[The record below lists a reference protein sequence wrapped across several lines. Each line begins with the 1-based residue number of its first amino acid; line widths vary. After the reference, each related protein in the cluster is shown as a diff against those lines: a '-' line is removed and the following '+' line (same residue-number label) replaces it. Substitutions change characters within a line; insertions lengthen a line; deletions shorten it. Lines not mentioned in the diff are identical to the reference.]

1 MTDGRAYE
9 AAAADHLRGAGL
21 AEVARNVR
29 CRHGEI
35 DLVMRDGRVVVF
47 AEVRYRRHAE
57 FGGAAGS
64 VDARKQARLAA
75 AARWYLS
82 QYPALAREACR
93 FDVVAVTGEAPYRI
107 DWLRDAFQ
115 PES

>member
-1 MTDGRAYE
+1 VSDGSAYE
-9 AAAADHLRGAGL
+9 SAAAAHLRGAGL

-47 AEVRYRRHAE
+47 AEVRYRRRAE

-64 VDARKQARLAA
+64 VDGRKQARLAA
-75 AARWYLS
+75 AARWYLA
-82 QYPALAREACR
+82 QHPALAREACR
-93 FDVVAVTGEAPYRI
+93 FDVIAITGDAPYRI